1 MQGGRQQGH
10 MGVTLS
16 LRRYLLSH
24 QDWERKVPAFS
35 LRDSLPVE
43 WARTSD
49 QYLATTGPGL
59 HRRFSPTLKTLSYA
73 LMLTGIGKAPAVVTS
88 VVDWVPK
95 YTTQI
100 RRLEPSVTATYPP
113 AQRALTWIPCRASKM
128 RTVLKVALAD
138 ESPPNYDRRFCGG
151 ERL

>member
-1 MQGGRQQGH
+1 MQGGRQQGRV
-10 MGVTLS
+10 GVTLS

-24 QDWERKVPAFS
+24 QDCGRKVPAFW

-43 WARTSD
+43 WARSSD

-59 HRRFSPTLKTLSYA
+59 HRRFRPTLKTLSYA

-95 YTTQI
+95 
-100 RRLEPSVTATYPP
+100 L
-113 AQRALTWIPCRASKM
+113 
-128 RTVLKVALAD
+128 
-138 ESPPNYDRRFCGG
+138 
-151 ERL
+151 